1 MLVPTVEQG
10 KSRLLAGGRRGG
22 AHPADDTGATHET
35 RPIRNYTSFQLRSLN
50 FRRRAF
56 FAVADA
62 SARAMV
68 VGLGRRELAG
78 SLLAVASLPSPL
90 TPASS
95 PTPFGLL
102 PPAVTFGVQI
112 YDDSTAERLTLQAHA
127 NRTCHAMHT
136 PCHAM
141 HTPCKCLARTV
152 HVPCARTS
160 SSHTCRPSPLASA
173 PSSPARRAATSWASP
188 APYATQGSNPRLA
201 DPRQVCCSHA

>member
-1 MLVPTVEQG
+1 MLVPTVER
-10 KSRLLAGGRRGG
+10 KSRLLAGGCRGG
-22 AHPADDTGATHET
+22 GASSGRHRET
-35 RPIRNYTSFQLRSLN
+35 RRNTAHTQLHLILAALAQFPPSCIL
-50 FRRRAF
+50 RRRRRER
-56 FAVADA
+56 
-62 SARAMV
+62 RAMV

-112 YDDSTAERLTLQAHA
+112 YDDATAERLTLQAHA

-201 DPRQVCCSHA
+201 DPRQVCCSHV